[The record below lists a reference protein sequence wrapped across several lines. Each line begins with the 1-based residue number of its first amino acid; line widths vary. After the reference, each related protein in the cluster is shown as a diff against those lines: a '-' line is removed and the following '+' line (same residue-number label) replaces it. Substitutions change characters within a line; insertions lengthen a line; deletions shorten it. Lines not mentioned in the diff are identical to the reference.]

1 MSRAPSD
8 MYFDSVVQ
16 PEHEGWLLLDSLCKR
31 FTYHSRE
38 QWGEKLSGGFLT
50 VNGSEA
56 NLETVI
62 HRGDK
67 VLYHVTNYTEPEV
80 PTDFKVVFED
90 DEFMLVAKPAG
101 VPVHHT
107 GHIFY
112 NTFTAIVRRGTDY
125 ETATPMHRL
134 DRDTGG
140 LMLFAKYAESAARF
154 QKNLDRILLQKFY
167 MAVVRGDFGVDS
179 TGVLPE
185 ASSGVVAYDRSS
197 GVVDCTM
204 PLREDPADRLR
215 LRMHHFAD
223 GKPCRTRFRKMGVG
237 ELSQPVAGESKF
249 SVVEAEL
256 LTGRKHQIRAHL
268 AELGFPILGDRLY
281 SFDGVYYEKMSRSWE
296 RGAVSPSLE
305 AGAPSLSAGL
315 ENSSNLERGLSAED
329 LAALGGRSQM
339 LYAYKVKIQLPYWKE
354 ARTFECSEYPEE
366 MAELVKKAK

>member
-1 MSRAPSD
+1 
-8 MYFDSVVQ
+8 MYFESVVQ

-38 QWGEKLSGGFLT
+38 LWGEKIANGFVA
-50 VNGSEA
+50 VNGEVA
-56 NLETVI
+56 NLETVA

-67 VLYHVTNYTEPEV
+67 VVYHVTNYTEPDV

-125 ETATPMHRL
+125 ETATPMHR
-134 DRDTGG
+134 RDTGG

-154 QKNLDRILLQKFY
+154 QTNLDRILLKKFY
-167 MAVVRGDFGVDS
+167 MAVVRGDFPS
-179 TGVLPE
+179 EL
-185 ASSGVVAYDRSS
+185 
-197 GVVDCTM
+197 VDCTM

-223 GKPCRTRFRKMGVG
+223 GKPCHTRFRKVG
-237 ELSQPVAGESKF
+237 EGQLSQPVAGESKY

-268 AELGFPILGDRLY
+268 AELGYPILGDRLY
-281 SFDGVYYEKMSRSWE
+281 SFDGIYYE
-296 RGAVSPSLE
+296 
-305 AGAPSLSAGL
+305 
-315 ENSSNLERGLSAED
+315 
-329 LAALGGRSQM
+329 
-339 LYAYKVKIQLPYWKE
+339 
-354 ARTFECSEYPEE
+354 
-366 MAELVKKAK
+366 

>member
-1 MSRAPSD
+1 MPAPLD
-8 MYFDSVVQ
+8 MYFESVVQ

-38 QWGEKLSGGFLT
+38 LWGEKISGGFVS
-50 VNGSEA
+50 VNGVVA
-56 NLETVI
+56 QLDTVA

-67 VLYHVTNYTEPEV
+67 VVYHVANYTEPEV
-80 PTDFKVVFED
+80 PTDYKVVFED

-154 QKNLDRILLQKFY
+154 QKNLDKILLQKFY
-167 MAVVRGDFGVDS
+167 VAVVRGDFAPEKIAAS
-179 TGVLPE
+179 TEKNAGILSCVSFDDETGCL
-185 ASSGVVAYDRSS
+185 
-197 GVVDCTM
+197 DCKM

-215 LRMHHFAD
+215 LRMHYFDD
-223 GKPCRTRFRKMGVG
+223 GKPCHTRFKKLGGG
-237 ELSQPVAGESKF
+237 ELLRPVGGETTY

-281 SFDGVYYEKMSRSWE
+281 SFDGVYYEKMSRSWS
-296 RGAVSPSLE
+296 RDTAVSAAGRDASVDNSE
-305 AGAPSLSAGL
+305 A
-315 ENSSNLERGLSAED
+315 GLSAED
-329 LAALGGRSQM
+329 LAALGGASQM
-339 LYAYKVKIQLPYWKE
+339 LFAYKVVLQLPYWKE
-354 ARTFECSEYPEE
+354 PRSFECRDFATEMSEL
-366 MAELVKKAK
+366 ASFKKK

>member
-1 MSRAPSD
+1 MPVPSD
-8 MYFDSVVQ
+8 MYFESVVQ

-38 QWGEKLSGGFLT
+38 LWGEKIANGFVA
-50 VNGSEA
+50 VNGETA
-56 NLETVI
+56 NLETI
-62 HRGDK
+62 AHRGDK
-67 VLYHVTNYTEPEV
+67 VVYHVTNYTEPEV

-154 QKNLDRILLQKFY
+154 QKNLDRILLKKFY
-167 MAVVRGDFGVDS
+167 MAVVRGDF
-179 TGVLPE
+179 
-185 ASSGVVAYDRSS
+185 SSEL
-197 GVVDCTM
+197 VDCTM

-223 GKPCRTRFRKMGVG
+223 GKPCHTRFRKVG
-237 ELSQPVAGESKF
+237 GGQLSQPVAGESKY

-281 SFDGVYYEKMSRSWE
+281 SFDGVYYEKMSRSWS
-296 RGAVSPSLE
+296 RDPSVD
-305 AGAPSLSAGL
+305 
-315 ENSSNLERGLSAED
+315 NSEEGLSAED
-329 LAALGGRSQM
+329 LAALGGKSQM
-339 LYAYKVKIQLPYWKE
+339 LYAYKVEIQLPYWKE
-354 ARTFECSEYPEE
+354 SRVFDCADYPAD
-366 MAELVKKAK
+366 MAELVQNAKKNA

>member
-8 MYFDSVVQ
+8 MYFESVVQ

-38 QWGEKLSGGFLT
+38 LWGEKIAGGFVK
-50 VNGSEA
+50 VNGDVA
-56 NLETVI
+56 NLETI
-62 HRGDK
+62 AHRGDK
-67 VLYHVTNYTEPEV
+67 VIYHVANYTEPEV

-112 NTFTAIVRRGTDY
+112 NTFASIVRRGTDY

-154 QKNLDRILLQKFY
+154 QKNLDRILLKKFY
-167 MAVVRGDFGVDS
+167 MAVVRGDFAVEG
-179 TGVLPE
+179 TPANE
-185 ASSGVVAYDRSS
+185 P
-197 GVVDCTM
+197 VDCTM

-215 LRMHHFAD
+215 LRMHHFED
-223 GKPCRTRFRKMGVG
+223 GKPCHTRFRKVGVG
-237 ELSQPVAGESKF
+237 ELLQPVGGETKY

-281 SFDGVYYEKMSRSWE
+281 SFDGIYYEKMSRSWS
-296 RGAVSPSLE
+296 RDASVDNSE
-305 AGAPSLSAGL
+305 A
-315 ENSSNLERGLSAED
+315 GLSAED
-329 LAALGGRSQM
+329 LAALGASSQM
-339 LYAYKVKIQLPYWKE
+339 LFAYKVEIQLPYWRE
-354 ARTFECSEYPEE
+354 SRVFECEDYPAE
-366 MAELVKKAK
+366 MAALVQNAKKNA

>member
-1 MSRAPSD
+1 MPMVPSD
-8 MYFDSVVQ
+8 MYFESVVQ

-38 QWGEKLSGGFLT
+38 LWGEKIANGFVA
-50 VNGSEA
+50 VNGETA
-56 NLETVI
+56 NLETI
-62 HRGDK
+62 AHRGDK
-67 VLYHVTNYTEPEV
+67 VVYHVTNYTEPEV

-112 NTFTAIVRRGTDY
+112 NTFTSIVRRGTDY

-154 QKNLDRILLQKFY
+154 QKNLDRILLKKFY
-167 MAVVRGDFGVDS
+167 MAVVRGDFAVEG
-179 TGVLPE
+179 TPAGEP
-185 ASSGVVAYDRSS
+185 
-197 GVVDCTM
+197 VDCQM

-215 LRMHHFAD
+215 LRMHHFVD
-223 GKPCRTRFRKMGVG
+223 GKPCHTRFRKVGAG
-237 ELSQPVAGESKF
+237 ELPQPVGGETKY

-281 SFDGVYYEKMSRSWE
+281 SFDGIYYEKMSRSWS
-296 RGAVSPSLE
+296 RDPSVD
-305 AGAPSLSAGL
+305 
-315 ENSSNLERGLSAED
+315 NSEEGLSAED
-329 LAALGGRSQM
+329 LAALGGKSQM
-339 LYAYKVKIQLPYWKE
+339 LYAYKVEIQLPYWKE
-354 ARTFECSEYPEE
+354 PRVFDCEDYPAD
-366 MAELVKKAK
+366 MAELVERAKSGV

>member
-1 MSRAPSD
+1 MPVPSD
-8 MYFDSVVQ
+8 MYFESVVQ

-38 QWGEKLSGGFLT
+38 LWGEKIANGFVS
-50 VNGSEA
+50 VNGVA
-56 NLETVI
+56 ATLETVA

-67 VLYHVTNYTEPEV
+67 VVYHVVNYTEPEV
-80 PTDFKVVFED
+80 PTDFEVVFED

-112 NTFTAIVRRGTDY
+112 NTFTSIVRRGTDY

-140 LMLFAKYAESAARF
+140 LILFAKYAESAARF
-154 QKNLDRILLQKFY
+154 QKNLDRILLKKFY
-167 MAVVRGDFGVDS
+167 MAVVRGDFSKENLAETLKNSDAVSACTSLDS
-179 TGVLPE
+179 G
-185 ASSGVVAYDRSS
+185 SGCL
-197 GVVDCTM
+197 DCQM

-215 LRMHHFAD
+215 LRMHYFPD
-223 GKPCRTRFRKMGVG
+223 GKACHTRFKKMGGGV
-237 ELSQPVAGESKF
+237 LSQPVGGETAY

-281 SFDGVYYEKMSRSWE
+281 SFDGIYYEKMSRSWS
-296 RGAVSPSLE
+296 RDVASN
-305 AGAPSLSAGL
+305 AAPDASASIDNF
-315 ENSSNLERGLSAED
+315 EVGLSAED
-329 LAALGGRSQM
+329 LAALGGKSQM
-339 LYAYKVKIQLPYWKE
+339 LYAYKVEIQLPYWKE
-354 ARTFECSEYPEE
+354 SRIFECENYPAD
-366 MAELVKKAK
+366 MAELVQNAKKNA

>member
-1 MSRAPSD
+1 
-8 MYFDSVVQ
+8 MYFESVVQ

-38 QWGEKLSGGFLT
+38 LWGDKIAGGFVK
-50 VNGSEA
+50 VNGEVA
-56 NLETVI
+56 TLETVA
-62 HRGDK
+62 HRGDR
-67 VLYHVTNYTEPEV
+67 VIYHVANYTEPEV

-154 QKNLDRILLQKFY
+154 QKNLDRILLKKFY
-167 MAVVRGDFGVDS
+167 MAVVRGDFAADAASGAGCVERFS
-179 TGVLPE
+179 CMSFNGETGTL
-185 ASSGVVAYDRSS
+185 
-197 GVVDCTM
+197 DCEM

-215 LRMHHFAD
+215 LRMHYFDD
-223 GKPCRTRFRKMGVG
+223 GKPCHTRFRKLGVG
-237 ELSQPVAGESKF
+237 VLSQPVGGETKY

-268 AELGFPILGDRLY
+268 AELGYPILGDRLY
-281 SFDGVYYEKMSRSWE
+281 SFDGIYYEKMSRSWS
-296 RGAVSPSLE
+296 RDASVDNSE
-305 AGAPSLSAGL
+305 A
-315 ENSSNLERGLSAED
+315 GLSAED
-329 LAALGGRSQM
+329 LAALGGKTQM
-339 LYAYKVKIQLPYWKE
+339 LYAYKVEIQLPYWRE
-354 ARTFECSEYPEE
+354 SRVFECEDYPAE
-366 MAELVKKAK
+366 MAELQKRASKTNFF

>member
-8 MYFDSVVQ
+8 MYFESVVQ
-16 PEHEGWLLLDSLCKR
+16 PEHEGWPLLDSLSSR

-38 QWGEKLSGGFLT
+38 LWGEKLAGGFVA
-50 VNGSEA
+50 VNGA
-56 NLETVI
+56 VATPETI
-62 HRGDK
+62 AHRGDK
-67 VLYHVTNYTEPEV
+67 VVYHVTNYTEPEV
-80 PTDFKVVFED
+80 PTDFEVVFED

-112 NTFTAIVRRGTDY
+112 NTFTSIVRRGTDY

-167 MAVVRGDFGVDS
+167 LAVVRGDFVVDGNFA
-179 TGVLPE
+179 TTLPD
-185 ASSGVVAYDRSS
+185 ACSDVVACDLDA

-223 GKPCRTRFRKMGVG
+223 GKPCHTRFRVLGGG
-237 ELSQPVAGESKF
+237 ELLHPVGGASKY

-281 SFDGVYYEKMSRSWE
+281 SFDGVYYEKMSRSWS
-296 RGAVSPSLE
+296 RDPSVDNSE
-305 AGAPSLSAGL
+305 A
-315 ENSSNLERGLSAED
+315 GLSAED
-329 LAALGGRSQM
+329 LTALGGASQM

-354 ARTFECSEYPEE
+354 PRVFECRRYPEE
-366 MAELVKKAK
+366 MKLLVEKAECGA

>member
-8 MYFDSVVQ
+8 MFFESVVQ

-38 QWGEKLSGGFLT
+38 LWGEKISGGFLT

-167 MAVVRGDFGVDS
+167 MAVVRGDFGVAES
-179 TGVLPE
+179 LPD
-185 ASSGVVAYDRSS
+185 ACSGVVAYDRDNS
-197 GVVDCTM
+197 VVDCTM

-223 GKPCRTRFRKMGVG
+223 GKPCHT
-237 ELSQPVAGESKF
+237 
-249 SVVEAEL
+249 
-256 LTGRKHQIRAHL
+256 
-268 AELGFPILGDRLY
+268 
-281 SFDGVYYEKMSRSWE
+281 DGVYYEKMSRSWE

-305 AGAPSLSAGL
+305 AGAPSLSARL
-315 ENSSNLERGLSAED
+315 ENSSNLECGLSAED